1 MAASRGHAAS
11 KARQR
16 TGGAGSAAS
25 AGWVA
30 FVCAA
35 VLLLQM
41 LALAHGI
48 AHPHARAGVAHSID
62 SAHDEAHDDA
72 QDHAQDHDQRARDG
86 DAAAL
91 AGLFDG
97 HHDEGS
103 VQCQL
108 LDQLAHAH
116 ALSAPAVDWTFAP
129 PHAEFSAQLL
139 APQRATVG
147 REYHARG
154 PPSFLA

>member
-1 MAASRGHAAS
+1 L
-11 KARQR
+11 
-16 TGGAGSAAS
+16 
-25 AGWVA
+25 
-30 FVCAA
+30 
-35 VLLLQM
+35 LLLQM

-48 AHPHARAGVAHSID
+48 AHPHTRAGVAHSLD
-62 SAHDEAHDDA
+62 SAHDH
-72 QDHAQDHDQRARDG
+72 DHDPAG
-86 DAAAL
+86 HDAEASVL

-108 LDQLAHAH
+108 LDQLAHAD
-116 ALSAPAVDWTFAP
+116 ALSAPPVDWTFAP
-129 PHAEFSAQLL
+129 PRAEFAAQVP

-147 REYHARG
+147 RGYHARG